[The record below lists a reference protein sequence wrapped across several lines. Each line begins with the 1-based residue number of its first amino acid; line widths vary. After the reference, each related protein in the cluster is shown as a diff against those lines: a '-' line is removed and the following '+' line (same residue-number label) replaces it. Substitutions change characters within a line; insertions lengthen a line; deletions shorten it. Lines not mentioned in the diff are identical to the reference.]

1 MKVKRLVSAV
11 AVAGLACAGAVAD
24 ARADSNNE
32 KEITRGAT
40 TGLVIGA
47 VAGGPV
53 GAFTGAVLGGEVF
66 GRLFLQRRENREMIV
81 EIAALQEA
89 LSTQH
94 AENEQLISALNQDLD
109 TMLALQATTPR
120 SHSLPIQF
128 RTASS
133 DIEIQYEK
141 ELRQI
146 ANILK
151 RNKDATV
158 TLAGFADRRGDDSF
172 NQDLSEKRV
181 RSVKKFLLK
190 EGVGQNQI
198 RGLAYGETRP
208 LENVETLES
217 NFFDR
222 RVVLEVDL
230 KLDPQL
236 ATR

>member
-11 AVAGLACAGAVAD
+11 TVASLAFAGSAQSASAD
-24 ARADSNNE
+24 TKNG
-32 KEITRGAT
+32 KEITRGAS

-66 GRLFLQRRENREMIV
+66 GRLFQQRRENREMVV
-81 EIAALQEA
+81 EIAALQQA
-89 LSTQH
+89 LSKQETEH
-94 AENEQLISALNQDLD
+94 EQLISALNQDLD

-133 DIEIQYEK
+133 DIETQYEP
-141 ELRQI
+141 ELKQI
-146 ANILK
+146 ANVLR
-151 RNKDATV
+151 RNQDATV
-158 TLAGFADRRGDDSF
+158 RLAGFADRRGDDSF
-172 NQDLSEKRV
+172 NQELSERRV

-198 RGLAYGETRP
+198 ISLAYGETRP
-208 LENVETLES
+208 LTSVETLES

-222 RVVLEVDL
+222 RVVLEIDL